1 MIRKIVEKL
10 FWYYQEKDNW
20 KMKMNEPIAIRKLTK
35 EEAEKILSERREKK
49 KTKSKEPVVKELV
62 RFSVHLQNRRE
73 GIALCVIA
81 VKSHASSVSQS
92 CEVLRLSSP
101 GVLSEE
107 FTRIHKMFTAA
118 LQSHHRYFI
127 NLR

>member
-49 KTKSKEPVVKELV
+49 DKE
-62 RFSVHLQNRRE
+62 
-73 GIALCVIA
+73 
-81 VKSHASSVSQS
+81 
-92 CEVLRLSSP
+92 
-101 GVLSEE
+101 
-107 FTRIHKMFTAA
+107 
-118 LQSHHRYFI
+118 
-127 NLR
+127 